1 MPADIPSLSQASAA
15 MALARA
21 GVSAGQIFQL
31 LQPMKNLVAPGEA
44 VTAEVVNLKQTGDQT
59 YQLLLKL
66 IQGNGTQSMVPVT
79 STLPL
84 TPGTSLTVTQASAN
98 TLSLSLQQINN
109 ALNSVLTR
117 LDTQK
122 LPVGTLLQAKVLTSQ
137 VVTDTLAQL
146 SGQPAAQPGSTTQNA
161 QTAALYRSIV
171 VLLNTA
177 QAGTTLSIESPRPL
191 PIGSLLNAQV
201 QGSQSLNFVPLS
213 TGLDQL
219 AATQQLATQQG
230 RQGSLDVLINAL
242 QTLQNNAAAS
252 APASLTGS
260 AAPSA
265 LPAAVQD
272 SIDQL
277 LADLP
282 DIQQMTTAK
291 GVAQAISASGAFM
304 EAKLLAGSDPMQGP
318 DLKANLTRL
327 IAQILPGMPDNT
339 NYDDVAASNML
350 ARMMPALIRSALGT
364 LGQVGERAQMINFP
378 LPSRS
383 VIAGEKDDLE
393 ILLKL
398 AAAAVS
404 RVQSHQLAGLEQTRT
419 HANGTQTS
427 SWQMEIPMRNGQ
439 EVVPLQVRM
448 QRDDA
453 PEREQKPEGE
463 SNEGRDTREKL
474 WKIELAFDLDP
485 LGPLQVQAQLLRGSL
500 STQMWAERSD
510 AAEMISRELGHLRE
524 RLIASGLTVGEL
536 ACSQGKPAHGPRT
549 KLEKRWI
556 DENA

>member
-66 IQGNGTQSMVPVT
+66 IQGNGAQSMVPVT

-260 AAPSA
+260 AAPTA

-318 DLKANLTRL
+318 DLKVNLTRL

-350 ARMMPALIRSALGT
+350 ARMMPAVIRSALGT

-463 SNEGRDTREKL
+463 GNEGRDTREKL